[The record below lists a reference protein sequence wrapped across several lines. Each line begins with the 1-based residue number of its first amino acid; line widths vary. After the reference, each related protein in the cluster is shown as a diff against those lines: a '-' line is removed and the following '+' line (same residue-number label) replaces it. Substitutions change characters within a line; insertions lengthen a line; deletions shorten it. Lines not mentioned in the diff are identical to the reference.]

1 MPDNFKEN
9 DEAKNKIRN
18 KIKAIRWV
26 LVFLFPLIIISF
38 IVIFLCVM
46 VVSVLTAMGI
56 MNYTGSSSSGGGFLV
71 QNNSKFWWPIG
82 SNETTIVD
90 GITYASGN
98 PTPTS
103 ISSYFGYRD
112 QPLAGA
118 TTNHKAIDIAG
129 GVDGVT
135 NIIAAKDG
143 VVTKIN
149 TGCVRGN
156 NSCGGRMGNYVYIT
170 HSDGSITRY
179 IHLNTVLVNT
189 NDKVKQGQVIG
200 KMGSTGNSTGVH
212 LDFQIQINGVPVN
225 PLNYVSSED
234 PRPSSR
240 PNNIQGNDNLQTICL
255 TLKQY
260 GYSDNAVAGI
270 LGNMK
275 AESGFLPVN
284 TNYLGCDGIVQWC
297 FGRLT
302 NLKNTYGNEWSN
314 LNNQISYV
322 VYELENSYLFVNKY
336 LSESHS
342 ASEIAYHFCMNYE
355 VPGESICASGTRQN
369 YANDL
374 LSYVQNGC
382 N

>member
-1 MPDNFKEN
+1 MADNFKEN
-9 DEAKNKIRN
+9 DDAKNKANKKVFSKNIIR
-18 KIKAIRWV
+18 I
-26 LVFLFPLIIISF
+26 LLLFLPIILFIIIFLSVISAAVL
-38 IVIFLCVM
+38 IVMNIINFTLG
-46 VVSVLTAMGI
+46 SIGGGI
-56 MNYTGSSSSGGGFLV
+56 MIE
-71 QNNSKFWWPIG
+71 NNSKYWWPIG
-82 SNETTIVD
+82 SNETTVVD

-98 PTPTS
+98 PIPTS

-225 PLNYVSSED
+225 PLNYVSSQD

>member
-1 MPDNFKEN
+1 MADNFKEN
-9 DEAKNKIRN
+9 DDAKNKANKKGFKKVIIRM
-18 KIKAIRWV
+18 
-26 LVFLFPLIIISF
+26 LLIIIPIILF
-38 IVIFLCVM
+38 VVIFICVIAAA
-46 VVSVLTAMGI
+46 VLIVMDIINFTL
-56 MNYTGSSSSGGGFLV
+56 GSIGGSITIE
-71 QNNSKFWWPIG
+71 NNSKYWWPIG